1 MHSAK
6 TEVVHALK
14 HLANKIETTAVKI
27 VDRRKMVAWGKL
39 RRSLKTKVDPE
50 RLAIDVF
57 ADDRIAPYAQYV
69 HEGRKPGKM
78 PPVSMIEEWARKKRL
93 LSKPN
98 RKYKG
103 ERSLYSEDLAKTR
116 LSARI
121 NTSAKLSK
129 KQQRLADRYHS
140 LAWRIAYKMKHREI
154 KPRRFLL
161 DAILATLKKE
171 LS

>member
-6 TEVVHALK
+6 AEVVHALNN
-14 HLANKIETTAVKI
+14 LANKIETTAVKI
-27 VDRRKMVAWGKL
+27 VDSRKMVAWGKL

-93 LSKPN
+93 LSNPDYQGK
-98 RKYKG
+98 
-103 ERSLYSEDLAKTR
+103 RSLYSEDLAKTR

-121 NTSAKLSK
+121 NPYAKLSK

-161 DAILATLKKE
+161 DAILATLKNE

>member
-6 TEVVHALK
+6 AEVVHALN
-14 HLANKIETTAVKI
+14 HLANKIETAAVKI
-27 VDRRKMVAWGKL
+27 VDSKKMVAWGKL
-39 RRSLKTKVDPE
+39 R
-50 RLAIDVF
+50 
-57 ADDRIAPYAQYV
+57 
-69 HEGRKPGKM
+69 
-78 PPVSMIEEWARKKRL
+78 
-93 LSKPN
+93 
-98 RKYKG
+98 
-103 ERSLYSEDLAKTR
+103 RSLYSEDLAKTR

-121 NTSAKLSK
+121 NPYAKLSK

-140 LAWRIAYKMKHREI
+140 LAWRIAVKMKHREV